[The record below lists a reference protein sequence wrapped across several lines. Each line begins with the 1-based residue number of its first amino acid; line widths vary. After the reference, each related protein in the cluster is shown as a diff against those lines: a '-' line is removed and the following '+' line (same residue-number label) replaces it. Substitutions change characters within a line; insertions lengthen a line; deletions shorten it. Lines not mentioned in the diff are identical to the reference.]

1 VIGPHK
7 HAPGPFDLRLRLVK
21 YFRLRDG
28 IGPRTPAPGL
38 CGYPS
43 GLVGLCANAHKQCS
57 SEGFSFFIHQMVRT
71 PVPAVRTTQS
81 DSFSLD
87 MRLVASNFLI

>member
-1 VIGPHK
+1 MIGPHK

-28 IGPRTPAPGL
+28 IGPRTPATGPFDLRLRLGKYFRLRDGIGPRTPAPGL

-43 GLVGLCANAHKQCS
+43 GLVG
-57 SEGFSFFIHQMVRT
+57 
-71 PVPAVRTTQS
+71 
-81 DSFSLD
+81 
-87 MRLVASNFLI
+87 